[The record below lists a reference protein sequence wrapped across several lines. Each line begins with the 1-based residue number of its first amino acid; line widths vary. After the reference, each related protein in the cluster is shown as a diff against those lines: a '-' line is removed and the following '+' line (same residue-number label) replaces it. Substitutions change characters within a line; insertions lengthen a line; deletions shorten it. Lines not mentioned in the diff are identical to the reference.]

1 MKFTLDQKD
10 LLAPLK
16 HVYGVAERRDRTRAP
31 ILAHTLIRARRGAE
45 GEDGTIAFDACD
57 DEVLYES
64 EELAGTVEEEG
75 DATVEAHLLHDLVNR
90 FPRNTAI
97 RVRITPTAEAGAGD
111 AAVEESTGAVTELP
125 DSMGGEPEKR
135 VIIEAGGSTFALP
148 SLAPDDFQ
156 RFADPPGEAPLQ
168 LPAAELRRLID
179 SCRVSMSDDDA
190 RLHLNGIFLHT
201 ADEDGKT
208 LLRAAA
214 TDGHRLACSAHVL
227 TAGGGAIKD
236 GITLP
241 KKAVEQVDGLLRNA
255 DGDVALWSGDNLL
268 RLNVGSVS
276 MTARL
281 NQGGF
286 PDYRR
291 VIPEALENRL
301 RVNRQALL
309 QAIDRL
315 SAVTDPKSRGITF
328 QISGDTLVLSAG
340 SPATGLG
347 REEVGA
353 KYAGKALAIGF
364 NSDYVTACCRVI
376 PDQELVLEFDSPK
389 HAAVIRGATSDE
401 TVHVV
406 MPLNV
411 AAQSHAALLE
421 EVGAGSDVGMRFT
434 QGRNT
439 LLAPLAHM
447 HGVVER
453 VGTRPILSHVLIRAE
468 AGSVVF
474 DAGDNQVLYESERL
488 TAEVD
493 VAGAATVEAP
503 LFYSVVGKLAEG
515 DDVRVSLAPGGGADA
530 DVDGAWLVVEAGPSK
545 FILPSLSTD
554 DFPTLHDLEWERGFE
569 LPVSDLRGLLNWC
582 RISMSNDPA
591 RMHLNGVFLH
601 AVEDGGQRL
610 LRAGATDG
618 HRLSQAECQCPE
630 GAEAL
635 VDGVTLPRKA
645 VEQVERLLAD
655 ADGAVR
661 VGMGNGWMRLEV
673 ADVVVVTRLH
683 ESKFPDY
690 QRVIPTVCNST
701 LRVNCAILQRAL
713 ERLTLVAD
721 RKSRAIR
728 FELSEESLA
737 ASAGDHQHGVGR
749 EVFEGTFR
757 GKPVVIGFR
766 SEYLMEFCQTAR
778 GDEMIMEFQASGQ
791 PAVIRDTG
799 EVGRLHVIMPI
810 RV

>member
-1 MKFTLDQKD
+1 M
-10 LLAPLK
+10 
-16 HVYGVAERRDRTRAP
+16 
-31 ILAHTLIRARRGAE
+31 
-45 GEDGTIAFDACD
+45 
-57 DEVLYES
+57 
-64 EELAGTVEEEG
+64 
-75 DATVEAHLLHDLVNR
+75 
-90 FPRNTAI
+90 
-97 RVRITPTAEAGAGD
+97 
-111 AAVEESTGAVTELP
+111 
-125 DSMGGEPEKR
+125 
-135 VIIEAGGSTFALP
+135 
-148 SLAPDDFQ
+148 
-156 RFADPPGEAPLQ
+156 
-168 LPAAELRRLID
+168 
-179 SCRVSMSDDDA
+179 
-190 RLHLNGIFLHT
+190 
-201 ADEDGKT
+201 
-208 LLRAAA
+208 
-214 TDGHRLACSAHVL
+214 L

-301 RVNRQALL
+301 RINRQALL

-328 QISGDTLVLSAG
+328 QIGGDTLVLSAG
-340 SPATGLG
+340 NPATGLG
-347 REEVGA
+347 REAVGA
-353 KYAGKALAIGF
+353 EYAGKALAIGF

-389 HAAVIRGATSDE
+389 HAAIIRGATSEE
-401 TVHVV
+401 TVHVI

-411 AAQSHAALLE
+411 SARSHAALLE

-515 DDVRVSLAPGGGADA
+515 DDVRVSLAAGGGGTG
-530 DVDGAWLVVEAGPSK
+530 DGAWLVVEAGQSK

-554 DFPTLHDLEWERGFE
+554 DFPTLHDLEWEQGFE
-569 LPVSDLRGLLNWC
+569 LPVSDFRGLLNWC
-582 RISMSNDPA
+582 RISMSDDPA

-601 AVEDGGQRL
+601 AVEEGGQHL

-618 HRLSQAECQCPE
+618 HRLSQAECQCP
-630 GAEAL
+630 
-635 VDGVTLPRKA
+635 DGTRSVGGRGDAAAQGRRAGRAAAGGRGRRRPGGHGERLDAARSRRRGGRHPAPR
-645 VEQVERLLAD
+645 EQVSGL
-655 ADGAVR
+655 
-661 VGMGNGWMRLEV
+661 
-673 ADVVVVTRLH
+673 
-683 ESKFPDY
+683 
-690 QRVIPTVCNST
+690 
-701 LRVNCAILQRAL
+701 
-713 ERLTLVAD
+713 
-721 RKSRAIR
+721 
-728 FELSEESLA
+728 
-737 ASAGDHQHGVGR
+737 SAGDPDGLQQHASGQLRDPAAGHR
-749 EVFEGTFR
+749 APRARGGQEEPRDPLRAER
-757 GKPVVIGFR
+757 GKPH
-766 SEYLMEFCQTAR
+766 
-778 GDEMIMEFQASGQ
+778 GQ
-791 PAVIRDTG
+791 R
-799 EVGRLHVIMPI
+799 R
-810 RV
+810 

>member
-31 ILAHTLIRARRGAE
+31 ILAHTLIRARRGPE
-45 GEDGTIAFDACD
+45 GAAGTIAFDACD
-57 DEVLYES
+57 DDVLYES
-64 EELAGTVEEEG
+64 EQLAGTVEEAG

-90 FPRNTAI
+90 IPRNTAI
-97 RVRITPTAEAGAGD
+97 QVRITPAADAAAGD
-111 AAVEESTGAVTELP
+111 AAAADAAAGALTALP
-125 DSMGGEPEKR
+125 DTLGGEPEKR

-179 SCRVSMSDDDA
+179 ACRVSMSDDDA

-201 ADEDGKT
+201 ADEDGRT
-208 LLRAAA
+208 VLRAAA

-227 TAGGGAIKD
+227 AAGGGAIND

-255 DGDVALWSGDNLL
+255 DGDVALWSGDDLL
-268 RLNVGSVS
+268 RLDVGSVS

-281 NQGGF
+281 KQGGF

-291 VIPEALENRL
+291 VIPEGLENRL

-309 QAIDRL
+309 RAIDRL
-315 SAVTDPKSRGITF
+315 SAVTDAKSRGITF
-328 QISGDTLVLSAG
+328 QIGGDALVLSAG
-340 SPATGLG
+340 DPTTGLG
-347 REEVGA
+347 REAVGA
-353 KYAGKALAIGF
+353 EYAGKALAIGF
-364 NSDYVTACCRVI
+364 NSDYVSACCRVI
-376 PDQELVLEFDSPK
+376 PDEELVLEFDSPK
-389 HAAVIRGATSDE
+389 HAAVIRGASGDE

-411 AAQSHAALLE
+411 AARSHAALLE
-421 EVGAGSDVGMRFT
+421 EVGAGSDAGMRFT
-434 QGRNT
+434 QGRNA

-488 TAEVD
+488 AAEVA

-503 LFYSVVGKLAEG
+503 LFYSVVGKLADD

-530 DVDGAWLVVEAGPSK
+530 AGDGAWLVVEAGPSK

-554 DFPTLHDLEWERGFE
+554 DFPTLHDLEWEQGFE
-569 LPVSDLRGLLNWC
+569 LPVADLRGLLNWC
-582 RISMSNDPA
+582 RISMSDDPA

-601 AVEDGGQRL
+601 AVDEGGQTL

-618 HRLSQAECQCPE
+618 HRLSQAECRCA
-630 GAEAL
+630 GAAAL
-635 VDGVTLPRKA
+635 ADGVTLPRKA

-661 VGMGNGWMRLEV
+661 VGLGNGWMRLEV

-690 QRVIPTVCNST
+690 QRVIPTACNST
-701 LRVNCAILQRAL
+701 LRVDCGALQRAL
-713 ERLTLVAD
+713 ERLALVAD

-728 FELSEESLA
+728 FELREDSLT
-737 ASAGDHQHGVGR
+737 ASAGDHQHGAGH
-749 EVFEGTFR
+749 EVFEGAFR
-757 GKPVVIGFR
+757 GAPVVIGFR

-778 GDEMIMEFQASGQ
+778 GEEMIMEFQASGQ